1 MYDLLNKRQSDCG
14 SQEQQTS
21 SFHGV
26 NSGIVLEITP
36 VVNS

>member
-1 MYDLLNKRQSDCG
+1 MYDVPNKWQSNCA